1 MSGELLKRI
10 FSSFILIPFSI
21 FIILMGSFY
30 FNVFLLICL
39 IISIYE
45 WNNMSK
51 KLLLKI
57 FGFFF
62 LILSFFSIYKLRND
76 FDGEY
81 LLVFFILLICV
92 STDLGG
98 FIFGKI
104 FKGPRLT
111 KISPNKTYSG
121 VVGSYILSFIL
132 ALFYYL
138 KLKSFYLDK
147 SIFQIIVIIFLV
159 STVSQIGDL
168 LLSYFK
174 RLSNI
179 KDTGK
184 IIPGHGG
191 LLDRIDGMIFAFPFA
206 YLIFKI
212 NLFKYF

>member
-21 FIILMGSFY
+21 FIILIGSFY

-45 WNNMSK
+45 WNNISK

-121 VVGSYILSFIL
+121 VIGSYILSFIL

-174 RLSNI
+174 RLSNV

-184 IIPGHGG
+184 LIPGHGG
-191 LLDRIDGMIFAFPFA
+191 ILDRIDGMIFAFPFF
-206 YLIFKI
+206 YVLISLNIFK
-212 NLFKYF
+212 

>member
-21 FIILMGSFY
+21 FIILIGSFY

-45 WNNMSK
+45 WNNISK

-147 SIFQIIVIIFLV
+147 SIFQIITIIFLV

-174 RLSNI
+174 RLSNV

-184 IIPGHGG
+184 LIPGHGG
-191 LLDRIDGMIFAFPFA
+191 ILDRIDGMIFAFPFF
-206 YLIFKI
+206 YVLISLNIFK
-212 NLFKYF
+212 

>member
-21 FIILMGSFY
+21 FIILIGSFY

-45 WNNMSK
+45 WNNISK

-76 FDGEY
+76 FDGEH

-121 VVGSYILSFIL
+121 VVGSYILSLIL

-147 SIFQIIVIIFLV
+147 SIFQIITIIFLV

-174 RLSNI
+174 RLSNV

-184 IIPGHGG
+184 LIPGHGG
-191 LLDRIDGMIFAFPFA
+191 ILDRIDGMIFAFPFF
-206 YLIFKI
+206 YVLISLNIFK
-212 NLFKYF
+212 

>member
-21 FIILMGSFY
+21 FIILIGSFY

-174 RLSNI
+174 RLSNV

-184 IIPGHGG
+184 LIPGHGG
-191 LLDRIDGMIFAFPFA
+191 ILDRIDGMIFAFPFF
-206 YLIFKI
+206 YVLISLNIFK
-212 NLFKYF
+212 

>member
-10 FSSFILIPFSI
+10 FSSFILIPISI
-21 FIILMGSFY
+21 FIILIGSFY

-45 WNNMSK
+45 WNNISK

-121 VVGSYILSFIL
+121 VIGSYILSFIL

-174 RLSNI
+174 RLSNV

-184 IIPGHGG
+184 LIPGHGG
-191 LLDRIDGMIFAFPFA
+191 ILDRIDGMIFAFPFF
-206 YLIFKI
+206 YVLISLNIFK
-212 NLFKYF
+212 

>member
-174 RLSNI
+174 RLSNV

-184 IIPGHGG
+184 LIPGHGG
-191 LLDRIDGMIFAFPFA
+191 ILDRIDGMIFAFPFF
-206 YLIFKI
+206 YILISLNIFK
-212 NLFKYF
+212 

>member
-21 FIILMGSFY
+21 FIILIGSFY

-45 WNNMSK
+45 WNNISK

-174 RLSNI
+174 RLSNV

-184 IIPGHGG
+184 LIPGHGG
-191 LLDRIDGMIFAFPFA
+191 ILDRIDGMIFAFPFF
-206 YLIFKI
+206 YVLISLNIFK
-212 NLFKYF
+212 

>member
-10 FSSFILIPFSI
+10 FSSFILIPISI
-21 FIILMGSFY
+21 FIILIGSFY

-121 VVGSYILSFIL
+121 VIGSYILSFIL

-174 RLSNI
+174 RLSNV

-184 IIPGHGG
+184 LIPGHGG
-191 LLDRIDGMIFAFPFA
+191 ILDRIDGMIFAFPFF
-206 YLIFKI
+206 YVLISLNIFK
-212 NLFKYF
+212 

>member
-21 FIILMGSFY
+21 FIILIGSFY

-45 WNNMSK
+45 WNNISK

-121 VVGSYILSFIL
+121 VIGSYILSFIF

-147 SIFQIIVIIFLV
+147 SIFQIITIIFLV

-174 RLSNI
+174 RLSNV

-184 IIPGHGG
+184 LIPGHGG
-191 LLDRIDGMIFAFPFA
+191 ILDRIDGMIFAFPFF
-206 YLIFKI
+206 YVLISLNIFK
-212 NLFKYF
+212 

>member
-1 MSGELLKRI
+1 MEQ
-10 FSSFILIPFSI
+10 
-21 FIILMGSFY
+21 Y
-30 FNVFLLICL
+30 F
-39 IISIYE
+39 
-45 WNNMSK
+45 K
-51 KLLLKI
+51 KIVIKNI
-57 FGFFF
+57 WIFF
-62 LILSFFSIYKLRND
+62 LILAFFSIYKLRND

-121 VVGSYILSFIL
+121 VIGSYILSFIL
-132 ALFYYL
+132 TLFYYL

-147 SIFQIIVIIFLV
+147 SIFQIITIIFLV

-174 RLSNI
+174 RLSNV

-184 IIPGHGG
+184 LIPGHGG
-191 LLDRIDGMIFAFPFA
+191 ILDRIDGMIFAFPFF
-206 YLIFKI
+206 YVIISLNIFK
-212 NLFKYF
+212 

>member
-21 FIILMGSFY
+21 FIILIGSFY

-45 WNNMSK
+45 WNNISK

-147 SIFQIIVIIFLV
+147 SIFQIITIIFLV

-174 RLSNI
+174 RLSNV

-184 IIPGHGG
+184 LIPGHGG
-191 LLDRIDGMIFAFPFA
+191 ILDRIDGMIFAFPFF
-206 YLIFKI
+206 YILISLNIFK
-212 NLFKYF
+212 

>member
-1 MSGELLKRI
+1 VSGELLKRI

-174 RLSNI
+174 RLSNV

-184 IIPGHGG
+184 LIPGHGG
-191 LLDRIDGMIFAFPFA
+191 ILDRIDGMIFAFPFF
-206 YLIFKI
+206 YILISLNIFK
-212 NLFKYF
+212 

>member
-10 FSSFILIPFSI
+10 FSSFILIPISI
-21 FIILMGSFY
+21 FIILIGSFY

-147 SIFQIIVIIFLV
+147 SIFQIITIIFLV

-174 RLSNI
+174 RLSNV

-184 IIPGHGG
+184 LIPGHGG
-191 LLDRIDGMIFAFPFA
+191 ILDRIDGMIFAFPFF
-206 YLIFKI
+206 YVLISLNIFK
-212 NLFKYF
+212 

>member
-21 FIILMGSFY
+21 FIILIGSFY
-30 FNVFLLICL
+30 FNIFLLICL

-121 VVGSYILSFIL
+121 VIGSYILSFIL
-132 ALFYYL
+132 TLFYYL

-174 RLSNI
+174 RLSNV

-184 IIPGHGG
+184 LIPGHGG
-191 LLDRIDGMIFAFPFA
+191 ILDRIDGMIFAFPFF
-206 YLIFKI
+206 YVLISLNIFK
-212 NLFKYF
+212 

>member
-10 FSSFILIPFSI
+10 FSSFILIPISI
-21 FIILMGSFY
+21 FIILIGSFY

-174 RLSNI
+174 RLSNV

-184 IIPGHGG
+184 LIPGHGG
-191 LLDRIDGMIFAFPFA
+191 ILDRIDGMIFAFPFF
-206 YLIFKI
+206 YVLISLNIFK
-212 NLFKYF
+212 

>member
-10 FSSFILIPFSI
+10 FSSFILIPISI
-21 FIILMGSFY
+21 FIILIGSFY

-45 WNNMSK
+45 WNNISK

-174 RLSNI
+174 RLSNV

-184 IIPGHGG
+184 LIPGHGG
-191 LLDRIDGMIFAFPFA
+191 ILDRIDGMIFAFPFF
-206 YLIFKI
+206 YVLISLNIFK
-212 NLFKYF
+212 

>member
-21 FIILMGSFY
+21 FIILIGSFY

-45 WNNMSK
+45 WNNISK

-147 SIFQIIVIIFLV
+147 SIFQIITIIFLV

-174 RLSNI
+174 RLSNV

-184 IIPGHGG
+184 LIPGHGG
-191 LLDRIDGMIFAFPFA
+191 ILDRIDGMIFAFPFF
-206 YLIFKI
+206 YVIISLNIFK
-212 NLFKYF
+212 

>member
-1 MSGELLKRI
+1 M
-10 FSSFILIPFSI
+10 
-21 FIILMGSFY
+21 
-30 FNVFLLICL
+30 
-39 IISIYE
+39 
-45 WNNMSK
+45 
-51 KLLLKI
+51 LLKI

-121 VVGSYILSFIL
+121 VIGSYILSFIF

-147 SIFQIIVIIFLV
+147 SIFQIITIIFLV

-174 RLSNI
+174 RLSNV

-184 IIPGHGG
+184 LIPGHGG
-191 LLDRIDGMIFAFPFA
+191 ILDRIDGMIFAFPFF
-206 YLIFKI
+206 YVLISLNIFK
-212 NLFKYF
+212 

>member
-10 FSSFILIPFSI
+10 FSSFILIPISI
-21 FIILMGSFY
+21 FIILIGSFY

-45 WNNMSK
+45 WNNISK

-121 VVGSYILSFIL
+121 LIGSYIFSIISVSLFL
-132 ALFYYL
+132 KTKFAL
-138 KLKSFYLDK
+138 
-147 SIFQIIVIIFLV
+147 IFLNSDVKTIIVTLV
-159 STVSQIGDL
+159 LSSISQIGDL
-168 LLSYFK
+168 IISYFK
-174 RLSNI
+174 RLHNI
-179 KDTGK
+179 KDTGR

-191 LLDRIDGMIFAFPFA
+191 ILDRIDGMLFAFPFF
-206 YLIFKI
+206 YFLYIFEVIK
-212 NLFKYF
+212 

>member
-174 RLSNI
+174 RLSNV

-184 IIPGHGG
+184 LIPGHGG
-191 LLDRIDGMIFAFPFA
+191 ILDRIDGMIFAFPFF
-206 YLIFKI
+206 YVLISLNIFK
-212 NLFKYF
+212 

>member
-1 MSGELLKRI
+1 MSSELLKRI

-21 FIILMGSFY
+21 FIILIGSFY

-45 WNNMSK
+45 WNNISK

-76 FDGEY
+76 FDGEH

-121 VVGSYILSFIL
+121 VVGSYILSLIL

-174 RLSNI
+174 RLSNV

-184 IIPGHGG
+184 LIPGHGG
-191 LLDRIDGMIFAFPFA
+191 ILDRIDGMIFAFPFF
-206 YLIFKI
+206 YVIISLNIFK
-212 NLFKYF
+212 

>member
-45 WNNMSK
+45 WNNISK

-76 FDGEY
+76 FDGEH

-121 VVGSYILSFIL
+121 VVGSYILSLIL

-147 SIFQIIVIIFLV
+147 SIFQIITIIFLV

-174 RLSNI
+174 RLSNV

-184 IIPGHGG
+184 LIPGHGG
-191 LLDRIDGMIFAFPFA
+191 ILDRIDGMIFAFPFF
-206 YLIFKI
+206 YVLISLNIFK
-212 NLFKYF
+212 

>member
-21 FIILMGSFY
+21 FIILIGSFY
-30 FNVFLLICL
+30 FNIFLLICL

-174 RLSNI
+174 RLSNV

-184 IIPGHGG
+184 LIPGHGG
-191 LLDRIDGMIFAFPFA
+191 ILDRIDGMIFAFPFF
-206 YLIFKI
+206 YVLISLNIFK
-212 NLFKYF
+212 

>member
-147 SIFQIIVIIFLV
+147 SIFQIITIIFLV

-174 RLSNI
+174 RLSNV

-184 IIPGHGG
+184 LIPGHGG
-191 LLDRIDGMIFAFPFA
+191 ILDRIDGMIFAFPFF
-206 YLIFKI
+206 YVLISLNIFK
-212 NLFKYF
+212 

>member
-1 MSGELLKRI
+1 MSSELLKRI
-10 FSSFILIPFSI
+10 VSSFILIPFSI
-21 FIILMGSFY
+21 FIILIGSFY
-30 FNVFLLICL
+30 FNVYLLVCL

-45 WNNMSK
+45 WNNISK

-174 RLSNI
+174 RLSNV

-184 IIPGHGG
+184 LIPGHGG
-191 LLDRIDGMIFAFPFA
+191 ILDRIDGMIFAFPFF
-206 YLIFKI
+206 YVLISLNIFK
-212 NLFKYF
+212 

>member
-21 FIILMGSFY
+21 FIILIGSFY

-45 WNNMSK
+45 WNNISK

-121 VVGSYILSFIL
+121 VIGSYILSFIL
-132 ALFYYL
+132 TLFYYL

-174 RLSNI
+174 RLSNV

-184 IIPGHGG
+184 LIPGHGG
-191 LLDRIDGMIFAFPFA
+191 ILDRIDGMIFAFPFF
-206 YLIFKI
+206 YVLISLNIFK
-212 NLFKYF
+212 